1 MKSLSILG
9 ILLVVAGLAALIF
22 GQIEVLDRETL
33 IKVGDTKIEAETT
46 RLIELPQIV
55 GITALG
61 AGVVILLVGFRRQ

>member
-55 GITALG
+55 GITAVG
-61 AGVVILLVGFRRQ
+61 AGVVILFVGFRRQ

>member
-9 ILLVVAGLAALIF
+9 ILLVAAGLAALIF

-46 RLIELPQIV
+46 RLIELPQIA
-55 GITALG
+55 GIMAVG
-61 AGVVILLVGFRRQ
+61 AGVVILFVGFRRQ